1 MQRLYLRLI
10 FSRLEKTLYFFKDFK
25 TLVYNLIKP
34 AVYKKKMIKV
44 LELNRKK
51 LLKKQD
57 IINSKNGHKNAKFMN
72 VTR

>member
-10 FSRLEKTLYFFKDFK
+10 FSRLAKTLYFFKDFK
-25 TLVYNLIKP
+25 NMVYNLIKP
-34 AVYKKKMIKV
+34 ALYKKKMIKV
-44 LELNRKK
+44 LEINRKK

-57 IINSKNGHKNAKFMN
+57 IINSKNGNKKAKFMN